1 MSKIINNGHALFRIN
16 FQTFTLAAF
25 LLSVC
30 VSPLDSPVTFFLHPA
45 ATVLSRSFVF
55 FVLFRRVFFFFL
67 LPRLCKVFYTFL
79 LPRRPSLFLSL
90 FFLCRFPSFNA
101 LSSRYWNLCIVGGN
115 RRKYFNKLVA
125 VVTNISIFF
134 HFLSVAAF
142 DGVLFLHFACCRKMK
157 AAKERLFLFFK
168 AILRLIFL
176 IYPSFPLCVWFRFS
190 CLVFL
195 SIFHP
200 RVDMLFSSFIDQTI
214 LVLSSNI
221 ERTFGSKLLFFEFWA
236 LTN

>member
-1 MSKIINNGHALFRIN
+1 MS
-16 FQTFTLAAF
+16 
-25 LLSVC
+25 LLSTH
-30 VSPLDSPVTFFLHPA
+30 PLPFSYTPQPRFCLA
-45 ATVLSRSFVF
+45 R
-55 FVLFRRVFFFFL
+55 LFSLYYFAVYSFFF
-67 LPRLCKVFYTFL
+67 
-79 LPRRPSLFLSL
+79 PSASSLQSILYFSTPSSALSISL
-90 FFLCRFPSFNA
+90 SFFLCRFPSFNA

-142 DGVLFLHFACCRKMK
+142 DGVLFLHFACCRKIK

-200 RVDMLFSSFIDQTI
+200 RVDMLFSNFIDQTI
-214 LVLSSNI
+214 LVLSSNV